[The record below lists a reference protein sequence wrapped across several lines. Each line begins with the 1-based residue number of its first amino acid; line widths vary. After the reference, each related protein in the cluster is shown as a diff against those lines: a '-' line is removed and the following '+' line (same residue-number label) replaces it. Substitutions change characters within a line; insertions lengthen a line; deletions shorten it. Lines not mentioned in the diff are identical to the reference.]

1 MRKDQLIVTGGAI
14 AFMAAL
20 GLFAVMGPKGKEAGV
35 AASDS
40 RQGTPAQALPTQG
53 AIGASPEAIN
63 AGAALP
69 AQIQPPRRS
78 ARIQVSEG
86 HWQGM
91 EAMELTTELK
101 RKLNLAASMQGL
113 LIDEV
118 TMQSADSGLMAGDI
132 MIGVG
137 DRPVLTLRDFSDA
150 SKRVMNRNSVLITVI
165 RGGRVKTFMLRTR
178 GPLGF
183 AQLETA
189 PMILPGE
196 ITPHPYRGP
205 CDKCHAIGTTGH
217 LVPDPGEVTLP
228 PPTVQANARSPHQD
242 RGPCAKC
249 HKIIY

>member
-1 MRKDQLIVTGGAI
+1 MRRDQLFVT
-14 AFMAAL
+14 
-20 GLFAVMGPKGKEAGV
+20 
-35 AASDS
+35 
-40 RQGTPAQALPTQG
+40 
-53 AIGASPEAIN
+53 
-63 AGAALP
+63 AGAAVLLVALAIFAVTGPKSRKAGGLAQNAAQPAMMETLP
-69 AQIQPPRRS
+69 PLIGAPSAPVGITAGTVLTAPQTAPRRS

-101 RKLNLAASMQGL
+101 RKLGLNMSMEGL

-118 TMQSADSGLMAGDI
+118 TLRAADSGLMAGDI

-137 DRPVLTLRDFSDA
+137 DTPVLTLRDLSEA
-150 SKRVMNRNSVLITVI
+150 SKRVMNRSAVMITAM
-165 RGGRVKTFMLRTR
+165 RGGSVKTFTLRTR

-228 PPTVQANARSPHQD
+228 PPPIRAGSTSPHQD
-242 RGPCAKC
+242 RGPCDRC
-249 HKIIY
+249 HRVIY

>member
-1 MRKDQLIVTGGAI
+1 ML
-14 AFMAAL
+14 AAL
-20 GLFAVMGPKGKEAGV
+20 AIFAVMGPKSRKAGGFAENAV
-35 AASDS
+35 QTAPMEPLPPLSAAASIPV
-40 RQGTPAQALPTQG
+40 G
-53 AIGASPEAIN
+53 IN
-63 AGAALP
+63 AGAVLAEP
-69 AQIQPPRRS
+69 QTAPRRS

-91 EAMELTTELK
+91 EAMELTAELK
-101 RKLNLAASMQGL
+101 RKLNLNMSMEGL

-132 MIGVG
+132 IIGVG
-137 DRPVLTLRDFSDA
+137 ETPVLTLKDLSDA
-150 SKRVMNRNSVLITVI
+150 SKRVMNRNAVVITVM
-165 RGGRVKTFMLRTR
+165 RGVRVKTFTLRAR

-228 PPTVQANARSPHQD
+228 PPAIRAGLPSPHQD

-249 HKIIY
+249 HKVIY